1 MAWTPKEARALADQ
15 ILALSTADECE
26 VAFEVSEPS
35 HTRFAANEVTTSG
48 TFHDQTISI
57 TSRGKGRSGTA
68 RLNQIDADSLK
79 RAVAR
84 SEELMSVAPVDPEFV
99 EGLGPQQFPVIEAFH
114 ETTAAADAADRRDS
128 VLAALQTARSRKLQA
143 SGFFETE
150 AVWSAIANKRGLFGF
165 HRSTGAS
172 WSTTMRTDDGTG
184 SGWAGLSSP
193 RIEEIHAGALAA
205 IAAGKAETSATPR
218 NLDPGRY
225 TVILEPQAVADL
237 LSNLGFALS
246 ARAADEGRG
255 FFAKPGGGNLMGER
269 LFADSVTLSSDPMDP
284 RIPGRPWAG
293 GGGGGGGG
301 GFGPGGGGGATPGLP
316 SRQAVWI
323 EKGVLKN
330 LSVDRYWAAKTGREP
345 IPFSGSLVMAGGTG
359 TVDDLVAASERAL
372 LVTRFWYIRSVN
384 PQTLQLT
391 GLTRDGVWLIEKGK
405 IAGPVNNFRFND
417 SPASLLK
424 NVEALSASVSTG
436 SMVVP
441 AIRAHDFNFSS
452 KSDAV

>member
-1 MAWTPKEARALADQ
+1 MAWTPKEARALADR
-15 ILALSTADECE
+15 IFSLSKADECE
-26 VAFEVSEPS
+26 VVFEMSEPS

-48 TFHDQTISI
+48 TSRDQTISI

-68 RLNQIDADSLK
+68 RLNEADPESLA

-84 SEELMSVAPVDPEFV
+84 SEELMGVAPVDPEFI
-99 EGLGPQQFPVIEAFH
+99 EGLGPQQYPAIEAFH
-114 ETTAAADAADRRDS
+114 ETTASAGAADRRDS
-128 VLAALQTARSRKLQA
+128 VMTALQTARGKKLQA

-165 HRSTGAS
+165 HRSTEAS
-172 WSTTMRTDDGTG
+172 WSTTMRTADGTG
-184 SGWAGLSSP
+184 SGWAGRSSP
-193 RIEEIHAGALAA
+193 RIEEIRAGQLAA
-205 IAAGKAETSATPR
+205 VAAGKAESSAAPR

-237 LSNLGFALS
+237 LSSLGFSLS

-255 FFAKPGGGNLMGER
+255 FFAKPGGGSRLEEK
-269 LFADSVTLSSDPMDP
+269 LFADSVTLASDPLDP
-284 RIPGRPWAG
+284 RVPGRPWAG

-301 GFGPGGGGGATPGLP
+301 GPFGGGGQTLGLP
-316 SRQAVWI
+316 SKRVVWI

-345 IPFSGSLVMAGGTG
+345 LAFSGSVVMSGGTG
-359 TVDDLVAASERAL
+359 TIDDLVAGSERAL

-384 PQTLQLT
+384 PQTMQLT
-391 GLTRDGVWLIEKGK
+391 GLTRDGVWLVEKGK

-417 SPASLLK
+417 SPALLLK
-424 NVEALSASVSTG
+424 NVEAMSAPVSTG
-436 SMVVP
+436 NIVVP
-441 AIRAHDFNFSS
+441 AIRARDFNFSS
-452 KSDAV
+452 RSDAV